1 MYEEKTMIL
10 NETLRDTSEKPLT
23 PTMEDYMEAIF
34 ELSKEKR
41 NVRVKDIAKRLAVK
55 MPTVTNMLKTLSK
68 SGLVEYEKYEYLELT
83 EKGTRIGK
91 EMRRRHKVLRNFLN
105 KILKIDLNTADEE
118 ACRMEHAV
126 SAGTLDSLVDL
137 MEFLEVCPRAGAGFL
152 KYFEEYRVHGQDREK
167 CLERMRAFA
176 SKFEDE
182 MDRLEESEEK
192 AEQPSSRHEDGRMR
206 QLL

>member
-1 MYEEKTMIL
+1 MML
-10 NETLRDTSEKPLT
+10 NKTLRSSDDRPLT

-34 ELSKEKR
+34 DLSKEKR

-68 SGLVEYEKYEYLELT
+68 NGLIDYEKYEYLDLT
-83 EKGTRIGK
+83 EKGMTVGK

-105 KILKIDLNTADEE
+105 KILKIDLSTADEE
-118 ACRMEHAV
+118 ACKMEHAV
-126 SAGTLDSLVDL
+126 SARTLDSLVDF

-152 KYFEEYRVHGQDREK
+152 KYFDDYRVHGHDRDK

-176 SKFEDE
+176 SRFENE
-182 MDRLEESEEK
+182 MERLEGAEER
-192 AEQPSSRHEDGRMR
+192 AEQRSPKEKDGRMR
-206 QLL
+206 RLL